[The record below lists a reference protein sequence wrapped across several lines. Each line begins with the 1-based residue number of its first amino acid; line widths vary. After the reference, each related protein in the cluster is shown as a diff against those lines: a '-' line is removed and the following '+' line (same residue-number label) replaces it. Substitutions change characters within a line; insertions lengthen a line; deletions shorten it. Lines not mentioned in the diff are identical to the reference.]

1 MQTKLLILSNQT
13 TWLVVALCGL
23 VGSSITGNLVVD
35 RSNERRNLFIELSE
49 NQVEQDRL
57 LEERTRLLIERGALS
72 AYQNVDRI
80 AIDELKMKFPDGSEQ
95 IVREYMQ
102 VAKKRKSEE
111 LE

>member
-1 MQTKLLILSNQT
+1 M
-13 TWLVVALCGL
+13 
-23 VGSSITGNLVVD
+23 VD

-95 IVREYMQ
+95 IVRAYLK
-102 VAKKRKSEE
+102 VAKNRS
-111 LE
+111 

>member
-1 MQTKLLILSNQT
+1 MQTKLPMLSNQT
-13 TWLVVALCGL
+13 RWLVIALCGL
-23 VGSSITGNLVVD
+23 LGSSITGNLVVD
-35 RSNERRNLFIELSE
+35 RINERRNLFIELSE

-95 IVREYMQ
+95 IVKEYLQ
-102 VAKKRKSEE
+102 VAKKRISEE